1 MPYFLLGIGFLLF
14 IFSVLMLFVPALSQ
28 LDLQIVVWMSQ
39 QRSSTL
45 NIISSTLSTV
55 GGMLFVLFLTTIW
68 CLYQVWYKKY
78 QRVVFIALGLVGSIA
93 IVWLLKYLVSRP
105 RPPEMY
111 HLVESYGASFPSA
124 HSMYAATLG
133 CLAIYLS
140 RKHPQHHIIWFCAVL
155 WLVIMG
161 LSRVYLGVHFP
172 SDVLA
177 GWSISFIWISLL
189 YLGYAK
195 FSRANTN

>member
-39 QRSSTL
+39 QHSSTL

-78 QRVVFIALGLVGSIA
+78 QHVVFIALGLVGSIA

-133 CLAIYLS
+133 CLPIYLS

-195 FSRANTN
+195 FSRAKTN

>member
-105 RPPEMY
+105 RPPVMY

-140 RKHPQHHIIWFCAVL
+140 QKHPQHHIIWFCAVL

-177 GWSISFIWISLL
+177 GWSISFIWITLL
-189 YLGYAK
+189 YLILTKYK
-195 FSRANTN
+195 QYQ

>member
-39 QRSSTL
+39 QRSSAL

-78 QRVVFIALGLVGSIA
+78 QHVVFIALGLVGSIA

-189 YLGYAK
+189 YLGYEK
-195 FSRANTN
+195 FSRAKTN

>member
-68 CLYQVWYKKY
+68 CLYQV
-78 QRVVFIALGLVGSIA
+78 
-93 IVWLLKYLVSRP
+93 
-105 RPPEMY
+105 
-111 HLVESYGASFPSA
+111 
-124 HSMYAATLG
+124 
-133 CLAIYLS
+133 
-140 RKHPQHHIIWFCAVL
+140 
-155 WLVIMG
+155 
-161 LSRVYLGVHFP
+161 
-172 SDVLA
+172 
-177 GWSISFIWISLL
+177 
-189 YLGYAK
+189 
-195 FSRANTN
+195 